1 MPEVKAQR
9 EWSKHDHI
17 LQGVDEDEG
26 GCKNVG
32 GTAGMRR
39 SGGLSSGVLRCRASR

>member
-1 MPEVKAQR
+1 MPEVRAQR

-17 LQGVDEDEG
+17 LQGAEEEEG
-26 GCKNVG
+26 GCRKEG
-32 GTAGMRR
+32 GAAGIRR